1 MSDAVLDLEARG
13 PGTVTLGALL
23 GGSGIR
29 FRAAVLGAL
38 LREGFELEETTPYLH
53 HPLEILEAIGWLRSC
68 GLGSAWE
75 DFHETLHRAGQLGT
89 LVDLGVELPWS
100 RTA

>member
-1 MSDAVLDLEARG
+1 MSDAVRELEARG

-23 GGSGIR
+23 DGSGIQ

-38 LREGFELEETTPYLH
+38 LREGFELEETSPYLH
-53 HPLEILEAIGWLRSC
+53 HPLEILEAIDWLRSC
-68 GLGSAWE
+68 GLGPAWE
-75 DFHETLHRAGQLGT
+75 AFQQALHQAGRLGT
-89 LVDLGVELPWS
+89 LVDLGTEAPWS